1 MSKFNNRMWIPKQE
15 VMLFLGFAE
24 TQMAAIAKQYKIVSI
39 KIGKHVYY
47 QTHSLLEAFR
57 GHQIK

>member
-47 QTHSLLEAFR
+47 QTQSFLQAFR
-57 GHQIK
+57 IHQIK

>member
-1 MSKFNNRMWIPKQE
+1 MWIPKQE
-15 VMLFLGFAE
+15 LMLFLGFAE

-57 GHQIK
+57 IHQIK

>member
-1 MSKFNNRMWIPKQE
+1 MWIPKQE
-15 VMLFLGFAE
+15 VMLFLGFAD
-24 TQMAAIAKQYKIVSI
+24 TQMAAISKQYKIVSI

-57 GHQIK
+57 SNQIK